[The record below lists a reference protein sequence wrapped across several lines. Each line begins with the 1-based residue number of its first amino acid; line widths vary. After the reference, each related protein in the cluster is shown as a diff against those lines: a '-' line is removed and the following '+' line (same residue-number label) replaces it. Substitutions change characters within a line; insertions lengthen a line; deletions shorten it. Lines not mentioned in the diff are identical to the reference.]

1 MFGCLMFWLIGEYFT
16 IKQQSIIGFI
26 GIIKKSELV
35 TVILVS
41 HLKITLTGD
50 FFLSHWLKNICNHL
64 TNI

>member
-1 MFGCLMFWLIGEYFT
+1 MVDCLMFWLIDEYFT

-26 GIIKKSELV
+26 GIIKKKTELV

-50 FFLSHWLKNICNHL
+50 FF
-64 TNI
+64 

>member
-41 HLKITLTGD
+41 HLKITLTGH
-50 FFLSHWLKNICNHL
+50 FF
-64 TNI
+64 